1 MAMLLV
7 TTLKTPTGSKVIY
20 HDDIAVVTGTKSID
34 GNTGSSDYTQ
44 TNWHIDYPTGYN
56 RNNCI
61 VISFFVTISNST
73 NSGAYGQSPYAS
85 SNYVLGTVPRGVS
98 FKDDDMNVFCCN
110 PNPNAQSISYKIV
123 LLKIS

>member
-7 TTLKTPTGSKVIY
+7 TTLKTPTGAKVIY
-20 HDDIAVVTGTKSID
+20 RDDIAVVTGTKTID
-34 GNTGSSDYTQ
+34 GKTGSSDYQQ

-56 RNNCI
+56 RNNC
-61 VISFFVTISNST
+61 VAISFFVTIANST

-85 SNYVLGTVPRGVS
+85 SSYVLGTVPRGVS
-98 FKDDDMNVFCCN
+98 FLDDDMNVFCCN